1 MRLFLGAILCLFI
14 STNKTLASE
23 PKINVEG
30 AIERFLNGLGEYY
43 EAGGIEAVKR
53 SFQIDEGEVKVPRV
67 GICYCQMGYGVTYMW
82 SVAKLAR
89 IYTKNN
95 SI

>member
-1 MRLFLGAILCLFI
+1 MKLFLGAILYLFI

-23 PKINVEG
+23 PKINIEG
-30 AIERFLNGLGEYY
+30 AIKRFLDGLGEYY

-67 GICYCQMGYGVTYMW
+67 SISYFQMGYGVSNLW
-82 SVAKLAR
+82 LQNKKR
-89 IYTKNN
+89 
-95 SI
+95 

>member
-1 MRLFLGAILCLFI
+1 MKLFLGAILYLFI

-30 AIERFLNGLGEYY
+30 AIKRFLDGLGEYY

-67 GICYCQMGYGVTYMW
+67 SISYCHIGYGYSNLW
-82 SVAKLAR
+82 LQK
-89 IYTKNN
+89 
-95 SI
+95 

>member
-1 MRLFLGAILCLFI
+1 MRLFLCEILCLFLLA
-14 STNKTLASE
+14 NKTLASE
-23 PKINVEG
+23 PKINIEG
-30 AIERFLNGLGEYY
+30 AIKRFLDGLGEYY

-67 GICYCQMGYGVTYMW
+67 SINYYQLDYGVTNMW